1 MATLEQIGFTLLT
14 GSCVLIVSLTLFGI
28 AVRHQNTVIAPRA
41 EARPRHVIFRP
52 STAAATTAA
61 AAAVVRHHT
70 NHPNNNTNTNNQTTI
85 ITPTTSSQ
93 SRIQEWFRLAY
104 DSTFGWISWTL
115 ELSYDTML
123 HGVPGTGTR
132 QDGMTGSL
140 LTVNLDGIV
149 LLRFSAMCLRVC
161 CLAAVLFVFFG
172 IPIYIS
178 AQCYSD
184 QDTTILTTNTTS
196 SSTDNGSNNSSNIF
210 AATTTATMET
220 SSPTLSSS
228 TCDSNSYNLTNYERI
243 TIYNVPTIYLQN
255 PKNTIF
261 TPNDGILWRLYSIVF
276 CFWMVVTYLCRLL
289 HTEYI
294 EILAMRRVYFLE
306 QDIWES
312 RRQELKQTLL
322 YEEIAQ
328 KKRQQ
333 LLQQEQQQQQ
343 QMHVHPTTTIL
354 PKINEQAPSPNNP
367 PPQSK
372 SPNAFLF
379 DETKSATS
387 HDNNNN
393 NIDTTTLTHRLGLDR
408 IRQWKDRVLERRDLS
423 TGTPTHASSIT
434 VQAEAYLTD
443 REPWIPHPEQRETVP
458 NIAIY
463 SILVGGLPS
472 LPEQAA
478 DSFNPASTIQ
488 FSQRESIDWQ
498 LSLTT
503 AFFDHCVPNQPGFS
517 SSIAAVTI
525 VPGANDL
532 SVAWRKWY
540 TAAAKL
546 RRLRFIRKHIQ
557 IRRQYEIESQK
568 TSSGDINKANHSSA
582 VGPAKEDERLQYE
595 YGDSVDYGY
604 EDSININNIEEYEE
618 DVFVPVHSNHEEITS
633 YLAQPPPMP
642 HKNWIGREKTPR
654 GIYEENPQNQLY
666 YQQVLGSAL
675 GVENDTHIYDALEFG
690 PEQAAVYARE
700 FAQSSAPC
708 CPNGFNEGYI
718 RRARIDDLIEMERVT
733 AVQVHQ
739 ANLELRQARFHA
751 LRTDETN
758 ATNLHDQ
765 QRGHV
770 VPVTNHKV
778 TNSIAGN
785 YNGVSPHAIN
795 LTRERS
801 GQPPT
806 VQEEEEEEDSDNI
819 IDMLPKDMA
828 KQPMASR
835 YDRRASA
842 NDDTNPKTAPTI
854 NDRLNASRLEGL
866 TVVGGDLDLE
876 AQLFRKANTHRSA
889 SLHHV
894 TSSTNIIETSDDNQ
908 ELHINTP
915 SPINTGSTTLRKR
928 NVPNSDHSSS
938 AQWAQV
944 ETLITEAHKNT
955 PTTVWHF
962 PRFRWFVKSTKTKS
976 KTLGTWAKKQSKV
989 AVNSLARE
997 SSYAVVTFTSRQ
1009 AAVAARSCLA
1019 DGRGANRWL
1028 TLTELPIP
1036 PLADAAPFDFVTF
1049 RNCCRPVTLSIN
1061 ERQKN
1066 CRNYLSII
1074 FMGFLFVFYTVPLT
1088 LASQLVDP
1096 EAVSRIFPDLNG
1108 AASQYGAV
1116 LSGLVTA
1123 SIWSTFFA
1131 LCPVIFRSVA
1141 NFGSKSTSVAS
1152 AEFKALQYFWWF
1164 MITTAFSGQLLAT
1177 MGLKA
1182 FNEGL
1187 SIESELQLIL
1197 RQIAGSIPTTVAVSW
1212 LNWIIF
1218 RCTITL
1224 PLNYLL
1230 QVNTFLFH
1238 YLGMPCCSR
1247 LTRGGGPGASV
1258 PYRIYIDSGVV
1269 LMCTLTLAPSSPIV
1283 ALAGVAYFLFLQPL
1297 LRRNLIFMYR
1307 PRFDGGGF
1315 RWPFIFDMC
1324 ISAVYLAILLLTV
1337 QMALKQA
1344 AGPAVAAS
1352 LTVVPMYMFQQSTKR
1367 RFLRAFEDAG
1377 LLQTSLLDGWD
1388 TSAEYS
1394 MEKREEF
1401 RRFLVDAHKA
1411 AYVSESFNNLYRFE
1425 RKVRKY
1431 ITHSLFSSSHKYRFQ
1446 FA

>member
-1 MATLEQIGFTLLT
+1 
-14 GSCVLIVSLTLFGI
+14 
-28 AVRHQNTVIAPRA
+28 
-41 EARPRHVIFRP
+41 
-52 STAAATTAA
+52 
-61 AAAVVRHHT
+61 
-70 NHPNNNTNTNNQTTI
+70 
-85 ITPTTSSQ
+85 
-93 SRIQEWFRLAY
+93 
-104 DSTFGWISWTL
+104 
-115 ELSYDTML
+115 
-123 HGVPGTGTR
+123 
-132 QDGMTGSL
+132 
-140 LTVNLDGIV
+140 
-149 LLRFSAMCLRVC
+149 
-161 CLAAVLFVFFG
+161 
-172 IPIYIS
+172 
-178 AQCYSD
+178 
-184 QDTTILTTNTTS
+184 
-196 SSTDNGSNNSSNIF
+196 
-210 AATTTATMET
+210 
-220 SSPTLSSS
+220 
-228 TCDSNSYNLTNYERI
+228 
-243 TIYNVPTIYLQN
+243 
-255 PKNTIF
+255 
-261 TPNDGILWRLYSIVF
+261 
-276 CFWMVVTYLCRLL
+276 
-289 HTEYI
+289 
-294 EILAMRRVYFLE
+294 MRRVYFFE

-312 RRQELKQTLL
+312 RRQELKQTLFH
-322 YEEIAQ
+322 EEIAR

-333 LLQQEQQQQQ
+333 LLQEEEEKEHKNRIAP
-343 QMHVHPTTTIL
+343 MTTI
-354 PKINEQAPSPNNP
+354 KEQAPYTSTSSPHRSPQP
-367 PPQSK
+367 PSNT
-372 SPNAFLF
+372 PNSFTF
-379 DETKSATS
+379 HDKDTTNTKNM
-387 HDNNNN
+387 NNNN
-393 NIDTTTLTHRLGLDR
+393 TATHRLGLDR
-408 IRQWKDRVLERRDLS
+408 IRQWKDRIMERRQLS
-423 TGTPTHASSIT
+423 TGTPTNASTIAIHPESH
-434 VQAEAYLTD
+434 LTD

-478 DSFNPASTIQ
+478 DSFDPTSTMQ

-540 TAAAKL
+540 AAAAKL
-546 RRLRFIRKHIQ
+546 RRLRFIRKQIQ
-557 IRRQYEIESQK
+557 LRRHYEIESQK
-568 TSSGDINKANHSSA
+568 TSSGDIQPNPSA
-582 VGPAKEDERLQYE
+582 TVGPTKEDEILQYE

-604 EDSININNIEEYEE
+604 EDSININEAYDD
-618 DVFVPVHSNHEEITS
+618 DVFVPVQANHEEIAS
-633 YLAQPPPMP
+633 YLAHPPPMP
-642 HKNWIGREKTPR
+642 QPNWIGREKTPR
-654 GIYEENPQNQLY
+654 GIYEENSHNKLY

-675 GVENDTHIYDALEFG
+675 GVECDTHIYDSLEFG

-708 CPNGFNEGYI
+708 CPNGFNEEYI
-718 RRARIDDLIEMERVT
+718 RRAPIDALIEMERVT
-733 AVQVHQ
+733 AVQVHE
-739 ANLELRQARFHA
+739 ANLELRQARFYA
-751 LRTDETN
+751 LRTDGSN
-758 ATNLHDQ
+758 ANNIHDQ

-770 VPVTNHKV
+770 ATTNNQKV
-778 TNSIAGN
+778 TSNSIAGN
-785 YNGVSPHAIN
+785 YNNNVTSPHAIH
-795 LTRERS
+795 LSRERS
-801 GQPPT
+801 AQPPT
-806 VQEEEEEEDSDNI
+806 VQEEDDDGEDSDNI
-819 IDMLPKDMA
+819 LNVLPKDLV

-842 NDDTNPKTAPTI
+842 NDDTNPKPAPTI

-866 TVVGGDLDLE
+866 VAVSGDLDLE
-876 AQLFRKANTHRSA
+876 AQLFKKAATGTHRSA

-894 TSSTNIIETSDDNQ
+894 TTTTTNIIEVSDGGDQ
-908 ELHINTP
+908 ENHVNVS
-915 SPINTGSTTLRKR
+915 SPINNGSTTIRKR
-928 NVPNSDHSSS
+928 NVQNSDHSSS

-944 ETLITEAHKNT
+944 ETIITEAHKNT
-955 PTTVWHF
+955 PKTTWHF
-962 PRFRWFVKSTKTKS
+962 PRIRWFVKRTKTQS
-976 KTLGTWAKKQSKV
+976 KTIGNWAKKHSKV

-1009 AAVAARSCLA
+1009 AAVAARACLA

-1028 TLTELPIP
+1028 TLKEVPIP

-1066 CRNYLSII
+1066 CRNYLSLI
-1074 FMGFLFVFYTVPLT
+1074 FMGFLFIFYTVPLT

-1096 EAVSRIFPDLNG
+1096 DAVSRIFPDLNG
-1108 AASQYGAV
+1108 TASQYGIV
-1116 LSGLVTA
+1116 LSGLITA

-1131 LCPVIFRSVA
+1131 LCPVLFRAVA

-1164 MITTAFSGQLLAT
+1164 MMTTAFSGQLLAT

-1187 SIESELQLIL
+1187 SIETELQLIL

-1224 PLNYLL
+1224 PMNYLL
-1230 QVNTFLFH
+1230 QFNTFLFH
-1238 YLGMPCCSR
+1238 YLGMKCCSR

-1269 LMCTLTLAPSSPIV
+1269 LMCTLALAPSSPIV
-1283 ALAGVAYFLFLQPL
+1283 ALAAVAYFLFLQPL

-1324 ISAVYLAILLLTV
+1324 ISATYLSILLLTV

-1344 AGPAVAAS
+1344 AGPAVAAA
-1352 LTVVPMYMFQQSTKR
+1352 LTGVPLYMFQRSTKE

-1411 AYVSESFNNLYRFE
+1411 AYVSNRLIALTDFNGNC
-1425 RKVRKY
+1425 
-1431 ITHSLFSSSHKYRFQ
+1431 
-1446 FA
+1446 ADA

>member
-1 MATLEQIGFTLLT
+1 MATLEQIGFTLVT
-14 GSCVLIVSLTLFGI
+14 GSGVLLVSVILFGV
-28 AVRHQNTVIAPRA
+28 AVRHQHTFIAPRA
-41 EARPRHVIFRP
+41 EARPRPVIHRP
-52 STAAATTAA
+52 RPRSGKQQPQ
-61 AAAVVRHHT
+61 HDLHT
-70 NHPNNNTNTNNQTTI
+70 KEWW
-85 ITPTTSSQ
+85 SQ
-93 SRIQEWFRLAY
+93 WF
-104 DSTFGWISWTL
+104 DSTLGWISWTL
-115 ELSYDTML
+115 ELSYDTLL

-132 QDGMTGSL
+132 QDGLTGSL

-149 LLRFSAMCLRVC
+149 LLRFTAMCLRVC

-178 AQCYSD
+178 AQCYID
-184 QDTTILTTNTTS
+184 QDTYTTANTNTT
-196 SSTDNGSNNSSNIF
+196 TNNSNNESNIF
-210 AATTTATMET
+210 TTISDDNDDTPTI
-220 SSPTLSSS
+220 SST

-276 CFWMVVTYLCRLL
+276 CFWIVVWYLCHLL

-294 EILAMRRVYFLE
+294 EILAMRRVYFFE
-306 QDIWES
+306 QDIWEA
-312 RRQELKQTLL
+312 RRHELKQTLL

-328 KKRQQ
+328 NKRQQ
-333 LLQQEQQQQQ
+333 LLQEEGR
-343 QMHVHPTTTIL
+343 
-354 PKINEQAPSPNNP
+354 KNEEKAPSQNPESFAFDATNDDGTNN
-367 PPQSK
+367 S
-372 SPNAFLF
+372 L
-379 DETKSATS
+379 
-387 HDNNNN
+387 
-393 NIDTTTLTHRLGLDR
+393 RLSSR
-408 IRQWKDRVLERRDLS
+408 IRQWKDRVLGRRRDLS
-423 TGTPTHASSIT
+423 TGTPTNASSIA
-434 VQAEAYLTD
+434 VQTESYLTD

-458 NIAIY
+458 NVAIY

-478 DSFNPASTIQ
+478 DSFNAASTIQ
-488 FSQRESIDWQ
+488 ISQRESIDWQ

-525 VPGANDL
+525 VPGAMDL

-540 TAAAKL
+540 AAAAKL

-557 IRRQYEIESQK
+557 MRRHYEIESQK
-568 TSSGDINKANHSSA
+568 TSSGDIKATTS
-582 VGPAKEDERLQYE
+582 PPKDEILKYE

-604 EDSININNIEEYEE
+604 EDSLNMNNIHEYDD
-618 DVFVPVHSNHEEITS
+618 DVFVPVNANTDEINS

-642 HKNWIGREKTPR
+642 NPNWIQREKTPR

-666 YQQVLGSAL
+666 YQQVFGSSLGIES
-675 GVENDTHIYDALEFG
+675 DTHIYDALEFG
-690 PEQAAVYARE
+690 PEQASVYARE

-708 CPNGFNEGYI
+708 CPNGFNEESI
-718 RRARIDDLIEMERVT
+718 RRASIDQLMEMERVT
-733 AVQVHQ
+733 AVQVHE
-739 ANLELRQARFHA
+739 ANLELRLARFHA
-751 LRTDETN
+751 LRTDDSN
-758 ATNLHDQ
+758 AANIHDQ
-765 QRGHV
+765 QRGHI
-770 VPVTNHKV
+770 PTTTNTKV
-778 TNSIAGN
+778 ANLNNNVA
-785 YNGVSPHAIN
+785 SPQEVKMS
-795 LTRERS
+795 REWS
-801 GQPPT
+801 GQPET
-806 VQEEEEEEDSDNI
+806 VQEEEYDEEDSENI
-819 IDMLPKDMA
+819 LDMLPKDMVVS
-828 KQPMASR
+828 QPMASR

-842 NDDTNPKTAPTI
+842 NDDVNPKCAPAI
-854 NDRLNASRLEGL
+854 NDILNASRLDL
-866 TVVGGDLDLE
+866 AAAGGDLDLE
-876 AQLFRKANTHRSA
+876 AQLYKKAASQHHRTV
-889 SLHHV
+889 SLHHRTV
-894 TSSTNIIETSDDNQ
+894 NTNIIETSDSSQENQ
-908 ELHINTP
+908 KSKIP
-915 SPINTGSTTLRKR
+915 SPINNGSTTIRKR
-928 NVPNSDHSSS
+928 NVQGSDHSSS

-944 ETLITEAHKNT
+944 ETLITEARKNT
-955 PTTVWHF
+955 PSTGWHF
-962 PRFRWFVKSTKTKS
+962 PRFRWFVKHTKN
-976 KTLGTWAKKQSKV
+976 WAKKQSQV
-989 AVNSLARE
+989 AVNTLARE

-1009 AAVAARSCLA
+1009 AAVAARACLA
-1019 DGRGANRWL
+1019 DGRGAGRWL
-1028 TLTELPIP
+1028 TLKDIPIP

-1066 CRNYLSII
+1066 CRNYISIV
-1074 FMGFLFVFYTVPLT
+1074 FMAFLFVFYTVPLT

-1096 EAVSRIFPDLNG
+1096 EAVSRIFPDFG
-1108 AASQYGAV
+1108 AASKYGIV
-1116 LSGLVTA
+1116 ISGIVTA

-1131 LCPVIFRSVA
+1131 LCPVIFKAIA

-1152 AEFKALQYFWWF
+1152 AESKALQYFWWF

-1230 QVNTFLFH
+1230 QMNTFIFH
-1238 YLGMPCCSR
+1238 YLGMKCCAR
-1247 LTRGGGPGASV
+1247 LVRGGGPGASV

-1315 RWPFIFDMC
+1315 RWPFIVDMC

-1337 QMALKQA
+1337 QMGLKQA
-1344 AGPAVAAS
+1344 AGPAAAAA
-1352 LTVVPMYMFQQSTKR
+1352 LTVVPIYMFQQSTKR

-1394 MEKREEF
+1394 IEKREEF

-1411 AYVSESFNNLYRFE
+1411 AYVSYFE
-1425 RKVRKY
+1425 LRTDLR
-1431 ITHSLFSSSHKYRFQ
+1431 
-1446 FA
+1446 